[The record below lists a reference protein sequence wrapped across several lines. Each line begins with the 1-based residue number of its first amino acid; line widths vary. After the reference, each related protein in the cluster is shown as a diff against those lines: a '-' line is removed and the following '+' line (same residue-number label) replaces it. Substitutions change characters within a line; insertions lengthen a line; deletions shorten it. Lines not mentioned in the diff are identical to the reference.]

1 MHDALY
7 HSAPD
12 VFDSTYRKNTLLW
25 KHLQLYADIP
35 LPRNRVFLSSGGW
48 LRAMFA
54 ATVASRTCS
63 CKARVVS
70 TNGEASKAKHSH
82 EALY

>member
-12 VFDSTYRKNTLLW
+12 VFVFNTLLW

-48 LRAMFA
+48 LHAMFA
-54 ATVASRTCS
+54 ATIASRTCS
-63 CKARVVS
+63 H
-70 TNGEASKAKHSH
+70 TQNMQQNTGYTTEEPSKLVLS
-82 EALY
+82 